1 MKKVLLA
8 SLIGLVSTHA
18 LAQDEI
24 KFVMEATYPPFEYMD
39 ETTKS
44 KALTLILLMRFVLR
58 CRQNVLSITKHL
70 IA

>member
-24 KFVMEATYPPFEYMD
+24 KFVMEATYPPFDTWM
-39 ETTKS
+39 KQPNPR
-44 KALTLILLMRFVLR
+44 L
-58 CRQNVLSITKHL
+58 
-70 IA
+70 